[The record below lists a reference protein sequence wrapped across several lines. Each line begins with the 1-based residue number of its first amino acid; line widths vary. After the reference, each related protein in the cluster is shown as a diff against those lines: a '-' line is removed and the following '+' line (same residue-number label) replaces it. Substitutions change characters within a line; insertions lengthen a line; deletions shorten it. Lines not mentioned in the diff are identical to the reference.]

1 MAAFDVVVLGG
12 GTAGVHVATEVA
24 GRGKT
29 VALVEAGLI
38 GGESAYLACLPSNSL
53 LLSASRGEPWEDAVA
68 RRAEVTGGLDDSAAA
83 QRLNRAGVQVIR
95 GTGRIT
101 APGTVEVTR
110 TPGVP
115 AAAGSGTT
123 TLTYSDLV
131 IATGCEPV
139 APPIEGLSDIPA
151 WTTAQ
156 SLSSP
161 DLPRRLIVL
170 GGGPAG
176 CELTQMYAS
185 FGSQVTLV
193 EAEPR
198 LLPGEPAFAGEMLAV
213 ALRRAGAE
221 IRLGSRATKAERTAD
236 GLTLALEDGTRI
248 DAARLLLASGRRPR
262 LGGLGLDVLGLEVT
276 PGRALPTTTRC
287 EVAGTG
293 GRVWAAGDVTGTTHT
308 HASHYQADVV
318 AANIL
323 GRHREADYSAIPR
336 CVFTTPSVFGVGTI
350 PGEAEETTGAG
361 DGDGNGPEANHGT
374 EADRSPAADHGPEAD
389 RGPEADQ
396 GPGNGGRT
404 RRMLRI
410 ARAPSAEAAAA
421 SAPAGASPVAQGG
434 AAAQDGTAAQGGT
447 AAQDGGPRLVTA
459 RARLGDTAR
468 GYLGQDDLGR
478 LELYADAG
486 TGVLAGAVAVGPD
499 AASWMSEV
507 TLAIRAKIP
516 VAILADVVHAFPT
529 YGEALQTA
537 LRELAGTGGSTA
549 RTDQQEKGTGTLSE
563 LDIETPEGDAIEQQQ
578 EVIAD
583 EAVASPRREV
593 PFDVNEA
600 DAAEQER
607 AVGFDD
613 DDYR

>member
-1 MAAFDVVVLGG
+1 MGGFRLTLPASLAAAAMMRDAWAGPVPFLARLEVRGGRRDMAAFDVVVLGG

-24 GRGKT
+24 GGGKT

-101 APGTVEVTR
+101 APGTIEVTR
-110 TPGVP
+110 AQGAP
-115 AAAGSGTT
+115 AAAGGTGSRAAGGTGSGTT

-276 PGRALPTTTRC
+276 PGMALPTTTRC

-336 CVFTTPSVFGVGTI
+336 CVFTTPSVFAVGAV
-350 PGEAEETTGAG
+350 PDARDGAEE
-361 DGDGNGPEANHGT
+361 DSGPAEKPA
-374 EADRSPAADHGPEAD
+374 AADHD
-389 RGPEADQ
+389 
-396 GPGNGGRT
+396 PGNGAT
-404 RRMLRI
+404 PRRMLRI
-410 ARAPSAEAAAA
+410 ARTPISAEV
-421 SAPAGASPVAQGG
+421 PAEVK
-434 AAAQDGTAAQGGT
+434 DE
-447 AAQDGGPRLVTA
+447 
-459 RARLGDTAR
+459 
-468 GYLGQDDLGR
+468 GR
-478 LELYADAG
+478 L
-486 TGVLAGAVAVGPD
+486 
-499 AASWMSEV
+499 
-507 TLAIRAKIP
+507 I
-516 VAILADVVHAFPT
+516 
-529 YGEALQTA
+529 TA
-537 LRELAGTGGSTA
+537 
-549 RTDQQEKGTGTLSE
+549 
-563 LDIETPEGDAIEQQQ
+563 
-578 EVIAD
+578 
-583 EAVASPRREV
+583 
-593 PFDVNEA
+593 
-600 DAAEQER
+600 
-607 AVGFDD
+607 
-613 DDYR
+613 